1 MARAVLTGDAAA
13 AAETAAAFRPGRI
26 PAAARLEIHRANVAI
41 SLVKALE
48 AAFPR
53 RGAADDPAL
62 LQGHGPGLRRA
73 APAAAAAAF
82 HLRRPVPRLP
92 RPGRTGA
99 PACPGSPTWRGWNG
113 RGSRRSSLPTRRR
126 SSPGGACRRGR
137 GRGAVDRLPSAPQPA
152 PRRVAPPDPG
162 DLGGE
167 PGTSGR
173 RAPTG
178 RPAARPCCCS
188 RPRRG
193 RGRRKSFSPAEAA
206 FLSTILDGRAL
217 AEASAAAEAAD
228 PAHDLQRALLANLT
242 RGSFRGLAPRRRTD
256 GLIRPIFRSSA
267 T

>member
-1 MARAVLTGDAAA
+1 MPADPGRDPSRPDAAAVGLADVQRRMARAVLTGDAAA

-99 PACPGSPTWRGWNG
+99 PAALARRRGAAGMGAG
-113 RGSRRSSLPTRRR
+113 RGALRCRRVAARA
-126 SSPGGACRRGR
+126 GGACRRGR

-167 PGTSGR
+167 TRPSGR

-178 RPAARPCCCS
+178 RPAARPCCCC
-188 RPRRG
+188 
-193 RGRRKSFSPAEAA
+193 
-206 FLSTILDGRAL
+206 
-217 AEASAAAEAAD
+217 AAA
-228 PAHDLQRALLANLT
+228 
-242 RGSFRGLAPRRRTD
+242 
-256 GLIRPIFRSSA
+256 RP
-267 T
+267 